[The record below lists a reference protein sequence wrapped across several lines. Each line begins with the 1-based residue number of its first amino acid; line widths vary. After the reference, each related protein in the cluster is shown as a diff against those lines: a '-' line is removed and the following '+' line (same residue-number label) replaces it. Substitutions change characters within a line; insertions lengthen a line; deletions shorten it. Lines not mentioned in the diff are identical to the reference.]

1 MKRGRKRTNVGDAEG
16 RVRVSFLLM
25 DGNACVKGNMTRSI
39 FIDGSVGALYAE
51 YLALKGIEE
60 QREESGG

>member
-25 DGNACVKGNMTRSI
+25 DSNKCVKGNMTRSI
-39 FIDGSVGALYAE
+39 FVDGRVSALYSE
-51 YLALKGIEE
+51 YLAFKGIEE
-60 QREESGG
+60 QREEGGE